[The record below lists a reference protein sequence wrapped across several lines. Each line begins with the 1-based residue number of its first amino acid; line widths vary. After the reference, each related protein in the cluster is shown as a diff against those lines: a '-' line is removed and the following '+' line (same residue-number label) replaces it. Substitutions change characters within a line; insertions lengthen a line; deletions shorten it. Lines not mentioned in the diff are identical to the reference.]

1 MVGLELLTVVSCM
14 EPGRSGLL
22 VQDMGHTAR
31 ELDVKTTCPLL
42 TICWTF
48 SKLALW
54 GCRFIEGDFDNY
66 VERMRQPHVWGGEPE
81 LLMLSH
87 VLEYDSDFGWLDF
100 QTLSFACP
108 CSYHIAERW
117 RRASAVC
124 VNKGILCF

>member
-1 MVGLELLTVVSCM
+1 M
-14 EPGRSGLL
+14 EPVRSGLL

-42 TICWTF
+42 TICWKF

-87 VLEYDSDFGWLDF
+87 VLEYDSNFGWLDF

-108 CSYHIAERW
+108 CSYHVAERW

-124 VNKGILCF
+124 VNKGILYF

>member
-1 MVGLELLTVVSCM
+1 VAHGSCVS
-14 EPGRSGLL
+14 SGKQAPNETL
-22 VQDMGHTAR
+22 QR
-31 ELDVKTTCPLL
+31 ELADELRNKVADELIKRRDTTE
-42 TICWTF
+42 W
-48 SKLALW
+48 
-54 GCRFIEGDFDNY
+54 FIEGDFDNY

-87 VLEYDSDFGWLDF
+87 VLEYDSNFGWLDF

-124 VNKGILCF
+124 VNKGILYF